1 MVEKT
6 KNVIRKG
13 RDAQEQINILGDD
26 GVPMTYHELFWK
38 SELVD
43 FVILQQ
49 DAFDAIDSVTPMDRQ
64 EYMLRLVLDICDREF
79 KFEDFEQCRN
89 YFKELINILK
99 QMNYSE
105 FHGESFNKF
114 QDQLNNLLSNGK

>member
-1 MVEKT
+1 
-6 KNVIRKG
+6 
-13 RDAQEQINILGDD
+13 
-26 GVPMTYHELFWK
+26 FWK

-49 DAFDAIDSVTPMDRQ
+49 AAFEAIDSVTPMDRQ
-64 EYMLRLVLDICDREF
+64 EYMLRLVLDICDMEF
-79 KFEDFEQCRN
+79 NFEDFEQCRN